1 MPSHSLTAAASHAK
15 AAWIRTGYLAF
26 WVRGG
31 EEPPGKTLCL
41 PGFHIMF
48 VAERL
53 LPLPDEKRLEMA
65 ARSRSIQA
73 KEGEPVGKLL
83 SGFARPKKA
92 PSAS

>member
-1 MPSHSLTAAASHAK
+1 
-15 AAWIRTGYLAF
+15 
-26 WVRGG
+26 
-31 EEPPGKTLCL
+31 
-41 PGFHIMF
+41 MF